1 MFAAE
6 LQFERKK
13 ERRHRRKRAARKTNM
28 KNCSENVMNK
38 NIGTTILL
46 SINGTGHFSPGMDSD
61 DAREGFYLVW
71 EEGS

>member
-1 MFAAE
+1 
-6 LQFERKK
+6 
-13 ERRHRRKRAARKTNM
+13 
-28 KNCSENVMNK
+28 MNK

-61 DAREGFYLVW
+61 DARESFYLVW